1 MRVVGP
7 HEEDSYI
14 PIGPIWA
21 SLLFACAGFSEELL
35 PHWAAP
41 SSSVRQRTGWWKRK
55 EPSQGKAPNIF
66 CCCSCSLPAPTHINI
81 KKEASSIRR
90 PLHKSCVN
98 YAHLLLSCR
107 EIPARLPPMLFRRLE
122 KGTNLIWLSH
132 WGIVIYL
139 KEEDAWPIKLFS
151 VRVPAKEKKM
161 FSFFLSFTSE
171 RRLNPGTARNLTL
184 ESHGWVEVDDEIRT
198 ALCRDCVQ
206 Y

>member
-1 MRVVGP
+1 M
-7 HEEDSYI
+7 
-14 PIGPIWA
+14 
-21 SLLFACAGFSEELL
+21 
-35 PHWAAP
+35 
-41 SSSVRQRTGWWKRK
+41 
-55 EPSQGKAPNIF
+55 
-66 CCCSCSLPAPTHINI
+66 
-81 KKEASSIRR
+81 
-90 PLHKSCVN
+90 
-98 YAHLLLSCR
+98 
-107 EIPARLPPMLFRRLE
+107 
-122 KGTNLIWLSH
+122 
-132 WGIVIYL
+132 IYL